1 MLLRVS
7 LLSGKKEQVVLKEK
21 EKEKERS
28 FSLIVRSL
36 KMLSNVSI
44 RLHVSPR
51 VLKMIRSFP
60 PLVFV
65 RPGFQF

>member
-1 MLLRVS
+1 MVS
-7 LLSGKKEQVVLKEK
+7 LEVPSHVVISVQVKLKEK

-28 FSLIVRSL
+28 FFLIVRSQ

-44 RLHVSPR
+44 RFSVSPR
-51 VLKMIRSFP
+51 MVKMILSFP
-60 PLVFV
+60 SLVF